1 MGIFDD
7 LGKALKK
14 VEDEVKKSDL
24 DKHMNDLEQGLNRA
38 GKDISAEITKAT
50 APAQTSQ
57 PAAPAN
63 PPAAA
68 PRGPAA
74 SRFPHPGYQ
83 KIAAWMKRNYRDRIR
98 GAGAG
103 AGTGLELEQLTA
115 EACRGLSAKTKKG
128 FMEYLKKQHYEPLL
142 K

>member
-24 DKHMNDLEQGLNRA
+24 DKHMKDLEQGLNRA
-38 GKDISAEITKAT
+38 GKDMSAEINKAA

-57 PAAPAN
+57 PPAQPN
-63 PPAAA
+63 PPPAA
-68 PRGPAA
+68 PRSTAA

-83 KIAAWMKRNYRDRIR
+83 KLAAWMKRNYRDRIH

-103 AGTGLELEQLTA
+103 SVAGLELEQLTA